1 MSISDVCIKRPVFTW
16 VLVAIPVV
24 MGLVAYGSLGV
35 DLFPDVDFPV
45 CTVTTV
51 LPGASVEE
59 METSVT
65 KPVEDIIN
73 TVSGIDELRS
83 TTMEGVS
90 VVTVQ
95 FQLSKNG
102 NVGTQEVRDKVNT
115 ILSDLPDGTEAP
127 IIDKFDTGSM
137 PVLTIA
143 VSGRRDFREVTE
155 MARRKI
161 KERLETVN
169 GVGAITLVGGRTRAM
184 NVVVDTNKLAAYNLS
199 VEDVRSA
206 LVRQN
211 LEVPGGRVD
220 QGPRELV
227 LRTLGRLN
235 TAAEFNAM
243 IIANRN
249 GYPIRLRDVGRA
261 EDSNEEPRTLARLD
275 GKNAVSLVVQKQSG
289 TNTVK
294 VVDDLKERLAEIK
307 PTLPPDIET
316 VIIRDNSR
324 FIKKSI
330 EEVKFHL
337 LLAAVLVSMTILLFI
352 RDWRTTLIATLAI
365 PTSIVPTFLFMSYM
379 GFTLN
384 NITMLGLILAIGIVI
399 DDAVVVHE
407 NIFRHMEENGMDA
420 MEASRVGTREIALA
434 VMATSL
440 SLVVIFL
447 PIAFMGG
454 IVGRFFSSFGYTV
467 AFAVVMSL
475 FVSFTLTPML
485 CSRFLKLE
493 PGEAGHAKSKDGFI
507 YKLVDSGYGLSL
519 RWALRFK
526 WAIVAIAFMVTFAPI
541 CGPVGGAIPGPAW
554 LKSGLKAIGAPFAPG
569 FNLIPRDDQSEYEVT
584 LTTPEGYSLDR
595 ASKVFTE
602 IEGRLRE
609 LPGTEH
615 LFTQIGQTTG
625 GRVVKGEGD
634 VTNGTIYVR
643 ITDLEERTAGPPPR
657 GWWDLP
663 RIAYNLWYGSSYTQ
677 FAVQQQARNILK
689 DYPDLRASVNDVSAF
704 QGGRRPQTFQV
715 NLAGPDLNQ
724 LDRYANELIRRLK
737 EKPGLVDI
745 DTSLSLRKPEVQVI
759 VDREAASDLG
769 IPVVTV
775 ADSLRVLVGGLPVTK
790 FRDGDEQYDVWL
802 RARPEER
809 STTQG
814 LYDLTLPSPTAGLV
828 KLTSLARL
836 RDERGPTEI
845 ERLTRE
851 RIVTVLGNPDTIP
864 LGEAVSRAGKII
876 EEMKLA
882 PGYSVVFT
890 GQAKTMAE
898 TGYYFVIAFVLSGL
912 FMYLIIAA
920 QFESWTQPLSILSAL
935 PVTVPFGLLS
945 LVLFQTPMDLYGMFG
960 LFMLVGIVKKNGILQ
975 VDATNQLRARGL
987 PRHDAIVEA
996 NHTRLRPILMT
1007 TVMLVA
1013 AMVPIAIGRG
1023 PGAGARASMAKVI
1036 IGGQVLSL
1044 VLALLVTPVFYALID
1059 MWVNFTRRIG
1069 IRFSVE
1075 PTAPPSPPHN
1085 GNGHSGPHGPAS
1097 VGSSGTTGTFV

>member
-1 MSISDVCIKRPVFTW
+1 MTISEICIKRPVFTW

-24 MGLVAYGSLGV
+24 LGLVAYTELGV

-90 VVTVQ
+90 TVTVQ

-115 ILSDLPDGTEAP
+115 ILADLPDGTQTP

-155 MARRKI
+155 LARKRI

-169 GVGAITLVGGRTRAM
+169 GVGAITLVGGRVRAM
-184 NVVVDTNKLAAYNLS
+184 NVVVDTDKLAAYDLS
-199 VEDVRSA
+199 VDDVRAA
-206 LVRQN
+206 LVREN
-211 LEVPGGRVD
+211 LEVPGGRID
-220 QGPRELV
+220 QGARELV

-235 TAAEFNAM
+235 SADEFNRM
-243 IIANRN
+243 IVANRN
-249 GYPIRLRDVGRA
+249 GYPIRLKDIGRA
-261 EDSNEEPRTLARLD
+261 EDSYEEPRTLARLD
-275 GKNAVSLVVQKQSG
+275 GEAAVSLVVRKQSG
-289 TNTVK
+289 VNTVQ
-294 VVDDLKERLAEIK
+294 VVDDLKKRLNELSN
-307 PTLPPDIET
+307 TLPPDIET

-337 LLAAVLVSMTILLFI
+337 ILAAVLVSGTILLFI

-365 PTSIVPTFLFMSYM
+365 PTSIIPTFLFMRYM

-407 NIFRHMEENGMDA
+407 NIFRHMEEDGMDGMQA
-420 MEASRVGTREIALA
+420 ARLGTREIALA
-434 VMATSL
+434 VLATSL
-440 SLVVIFL
+440 SLIVIFL

-454 IVGRFFSSFGYTV
+454 IVGRFFSSFGLTV
-467 AFAVVMSL
+467 AFAVAMSL

-493 PGEAGHAKSKDGFI
+493 PAELGRARSKEGMI
-507 YKLVDSGYGLSL
+507 YRLIDRGYGRVLGFS
-519 RWALRFK
+519 LRFK
-526 WAIVAIAFMVTFAPI
+526 PLVVVVALLVFLSTPAIFGVMGI
-541 CGPVGGAIPGPAW
+541 
-554 LKSGLKAIGAPFAPG
+554 S
-569 FNLIPRDDQSEYEVT
+569 LIPRDDQSEYE
-584 LTTPEGYSLDR
+584 LTITAPEGYSLER
-595 ASKVFTE
+595 ASKVFAE
-602 IEGRLRE
+602 IEGRLKS
-609 LPGTEH
+609 LKGTKH
-615 LFTQIGQTTG
+615 IFSSIGQTSS
-625 GRVVKGEGD
+625 GRIVKGEGD

-643 ITDLEERTAGPPPR
+643 MAELEDR
-657 GWWDLP
+657 D
-663 RIAYNLWYGSSYTQ
+663 YTQ
-677 FAVQQQARNILK
+677 FAIQQQARDFLT

-724 LDRYANELIRRLK
+724 LSRYADKLIERLK
-737 EKPGLVDI
+737 EQPGLVDL
-745 DTSLSLRKPEVQVI
+745 DTTLSLRKPEVQVI

-769 IPVVTV
+769 IPVQTV

-790 FRDGDEQYDVWL
+790 FRDGGEQYDVWL
-802 RARPEER
+802 RARAEDR
-809 STTQG
+809 SSAAG
-814 LYDLTLPSPTAGLV
+814 LYDLTLPSPRVGLV
-828 KLTSLARL
+828 KLTSLAKL
-836 RDERGPTEI
+836 NDERGPTEI
-845 ERLTRE
+845 ERLSRE
-851 RIVTVLGNPDTIP
+851 RIVTVLGNPETIP
-864 LGEAVSRAGKII
+864 LGEAVGRAQEILDKKI
-876 EEMKLA
+876 KLA
-882 PGYSVVFT
+882 PGYSYILT

-898 TGYYFVIAFVLSGL
+898 TGYYFIQAFILSGL
-912 FMYLIIAA
+912 FMYLILAA
-920 QFESWTQPLSILSAL
+920 QFENWTQPIAILMAL
-935 PVTVPFGLLS
+935 PVTIPFGLLS
-945 LVLFQTPMDLYGMFG
+945 LVLWRTPMDLYAMFG

-975 VDATNQLRARGL
+975 VDATNQLRRSGR
-987 PRHDAIVEA
+987 PRHEAIIEA

-1013 AMVPIAIGRG
+1013 AMLPIAFGRG

-1036 IGGQVLSL
+1036 IGGQMLSL
-1044 VLALLVTPVFYALID
+1044 VLALVVTPVFYALLD
-1059 MWVNFTRRIG
+1059 MWTNLTRRLG
-1069 IRFSVE
+1069 IRFSVQQE
-1075 PTAPPSPPHN
+1075 PPHRRD
-1085 GNGHSGPHGPAS
+1085 HELAEIEELEPSETL
-1097 VGSSGTTGTFV
+1097 V